1 MRWLPATCLVLA
13 LALVGDVAAAPV
25 HADLKDPFTR
35 ADGPPTLPP
44 ERTSAAPPT
53 LPPEPT
59 ASMAELHDP
68 FAARRSVD
76 RAGRAGPRGEVEP
89 DLRNPFA
96 ADPRARAAPAD
107 ADEIGLKNPFR
118 RTARQPTRAR
128 RVTDGE
134 PTASDLK
141 NPFARRDP
149 PTRPRS
155 PVVASPLR
163 PLRAPATGRQ
173 IVPLQRPRHVRP
185 AR

>member
-13 LALVGDVAAAPV
+13 LALVGDAAAAAPV
-25 HADLKDPFTR
+25 HAELKDPFTR
-35 ADGPPTLPP
+35 ADGPPVLPP
-44 ERTSAAPPT
+44 ERAGDGQPV
-53 LPPEPT
+53 LPPEST

-68 FAARRSVD
+68 FAARRSID
-76 RAGRAGPRGEVEP
+76 RAGRVGVEP

-96 ADPRARAAPAD
+96 ADPRARAATAD

-118 RTARQPTRAR
+118 RTARPPAHPR
-128 RVTDGE
+128 RVSDGE

-155 PVVASPLR
+155 PAVASPLR

-173 IVPLQRPRHVRP
+173 PVPLQRPRHVRP

>member
-13 LALVGDVAAAPV
+13 LALVGDADAAAPV
-25 HADLKDPFTR
+25 RVDLKDPFTR
-35 ADGPPTLPP
+35 ADRPPVLPP
-44 ERTSAAPPT
+44 ERSSVAPPI
-53 LPPEPT
+53 LPPDPA

-68 FAARRSVD
+68 FAARRAVD
-76 RAGRAGPRGEVEP
+76 RAPRRDVEP

-96 ADPRARAAPAD
+96 ADPRARAAASD
-107 ADEIGLKNPFR
+107 DETGLKNPFL
-118 RTARQPTRAR
+118 RTASPPAPPR

-155 PVVASPLR
+155 PAVATPLR

-173 IVPLQRPRHVRP
+173 LVPLQRPRHVRP